1 MIEINV
7 KIDDSITATF
17 NIAEDADI
25 YQAREIIV
33 LMLKSA
39 GYTDININQIIFS

>member
-7 KIDDSITATF
+7 KIDESTSATF
-17 NIAEDADI
+17 NVAEDADI
-25 YQAREIIV
+25 YQVREIIV

-39 GYTDININQIIFS
+39 GYTDITINQIIFS